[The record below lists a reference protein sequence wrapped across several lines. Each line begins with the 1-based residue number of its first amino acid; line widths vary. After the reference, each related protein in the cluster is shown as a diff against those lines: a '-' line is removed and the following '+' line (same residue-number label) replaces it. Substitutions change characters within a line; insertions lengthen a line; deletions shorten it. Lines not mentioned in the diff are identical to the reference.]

1 MKYLIIGLGN
11 MDKDYFGTRHNMGFE
26 VVDALAM
33 EKGATWSSDSLCHR
47 TTIRHKGH
55 QLILI
60 KPTTFMNLSG
70 KAVKYWMQKDHVD
83 VDQILVVLD
92 DLNLN
97 YGTIRMRSGGNDGG
111 HNGLKDIDLQLNTN
125 QYPRLRVG
133 IGNQYA
139 KGHQINYV
147 LGKWNKE
154 EIEILPKIT
163 ALCAEAILSFC
174 ASGLNVTMNQY
185 NSKKIE

>member
-26 VVDALAM
+26 VVDI
-33 EKGATWSSDSLCHR
+33 EKIVVIGDRL
-47 TTIRHKGH
+47 
-55 QLILI
+55 LI
-60 KPTTFMNLSG
+60 KPTTYMNLSG

-185 NSKKIE
+185 NSKKSFER